1 MFWVR
6 INILNARS
14 LNLTKIK
21 SLHHAGPLMPNA
33 ISGLEWMLG
42 VLNGTEFNCSSV
54 FGLTKYVHVPI
65 SVVST
70 G

>member
-14 LNLTKIK
+14 LDLTKIK
-21 SLHHAGPLMPNA
+21 SLHHAEPLMPNA
-33 ISGLEWMLG
+33 VSGSEWMLG
-42 VLNGTEFNCSSV
+42 VVNGTVFNCSSV

-65 SVVST
+65 SVMST